1 MKDGLSLINRNCQK
15 RAHVN
20 RPFQM
25 TNSYSEAITSIKYSG
40 TEILTVVPV
49 REMECGS
56 QELRIDKLT
65 NYGTLHRKR
74 RFTLVEKSRA
84 VVNAAIFHSYRNG
97 SKHRNSR

>member
-56 QELRIDKLT
+56 QELRIDKFRYFAPKKT
-65 NYGTLHRKR
+65 IYISRK
-74 RFTLVEKSRA
+74 E
-84 VVNAAIFHSYRNG
+84 
-97 SKHRNSR
+97 